1 MVEGQEDGR
10 KIQKTK
16 NLMENRIME
25 YHENNLTYQEY
36 VSLRSSVGWNNFAK
50 EYVSESICRAIL
62 NITVTDDKETIAM
75 GRLIGDGI
83 YYLIVD
89 VVVVPEFQG
98 HGIGSAIIDMLLKY
112 VEEHT
117 PIGGRASVQLIAEK
131 GKEDFYI
138 NRGFKLIPH
147 EFCGSGMRKIIRK

>member
-1 MVEGQEDGR
+1 
-10 KIQKTK
+10 
-16 NLMENRIME
+16 ME
-25 YHENNLTYQEY
+25 YRKNELTYEDY
-36 VSLRSSVGWNNFAK
+36 ISLRNSVGWNNFA
-50 EYVSESICRAIL
+50 EEQVSKSINNAIL
-62 NITVTDDKETIAM
+62 NITVIDEGETVAM

-89 VVVVPEFQG
+89 VVVQPEHQG
-98 HGIGSAIIDMLLKY
+98 QGIGSTIIDILLKY

-117 PIGGRASVQLIAEK
+117 PNDGRASVQLIAEK
-131 GKEDFYI
+131 GKEEFYI